1 MLPIH
6 NRYKELV
13 QINDIATELQS
24 AKAMKRYNVYRLFK
38 SMHLREN
45 ICNAVNALHTLNY
58 TLSIFRSTKIT
69 SISSIEDFNLTSRG
83 DAVIIPQ

>member
-45 ICNAVNALHTLNY
+45 ICNAANALHTLNY
-58 TLSIFRSTKIT
+58 TFSIFRSTKIT